1 MSVFRR
7 FSKPWRRTILVRL
20 VIASYLSI
28 DRHVTM
34 SPVRRFPESFSYF
47 GQHLR
52 ILVLTNLSCM
62 FSFGRRD
69 FPTVLQPSSTC
80 QWLRLL
86 TACCQRFT
94 NQPIVF
100 CIVRPTLNSL
110 ALAKRAVSAG
120 SLSRQFF
127 SSWMT

>member
-62 FSFGRRD
+62 FSF
-69 FPTVLQPSSTC
+69 VAESY
-80 QWLRLL
+80 LL
-86 TACCQRFT
+86 HMQEHLLDKKNKYRS
-94 NQPIVF
+94 VMW
-100 CIVRPTLNSL
+100 
-110 ALAKRAVSAG
+110 AG
-120 SLSRQFF
+120 L
-127 SSWMT
+127 